1 MQRNESLGDREYFTT
16 EENEENRERSVT
28 TLEARAES
36 HFDGV
41 GGYNSFWYERA
52 TIGYDLRT
60 SLITYPENG
69 RIPPAVEGAFMQRG
83 GVSEDF
89 PSERPVRFVV
99 GGIAKDGPEDRGL
112 SERCIVGFNAGPP
125 FMPSS
130 YNNNVQLIQH
140 QDHVVIL
147 TEMIHDAR
155 VVPLDRNHNLTDDIR
170 LWAGDSRG
178 YWDGDTLVV
187 ETKNFNGLTQSF
199 ISSPYGEIYDWL
211 KLLDSGNKQGIIN
224 VEEVLKIQQKMSLK
238 SHSGGNK
245 VLIIWGAEKLN
256 SQASNKLLK
265 IIEEPPKNSY
275 FILITEKS
283 SSLLPTLIS
292 RCQRIKLAPIE
303 SQEITDALKQYDI
316 TTDKSKLVK
325 FSKGSWRKILNNI
338 FCNFFKFNKK
348 FLILIFHF
356 LFYLYF

>member
-1 MQRNESLGDREYFTT
+1 MKKLTSCLAGSFIALASPILFAQSDYQVPRTEYDQPNLQGVWNFASHTPVQRNESLGDREYFTT
-16 EENEENRERSVT
+16 EENEENRELSVST
-28 TLEARAES
+28 FEARAES

-52 TIGYDLRT
+52 AIGYDLRT

-112 SERCIVGFNAGPP
+112 SERCIVGFNSGPP

-140 QDHVVIL
+140 QNHVVIL

-170 LWAGDSRG
+170 LWSGDSRG

-199 ISSPYGEIYDWL
+199 ISSPYG
-211 KLLDSGNKQGIIN
+211 DSYNKSL
-224 VEEVLKIQQKMSLK
+224 VERFTRVSADTVEYEFTIDDPSTFSDKITAM
-238 SHSGGNK
+238 
-245 VLIIWGAEKLN
+245 V
-256 SQASNKLLK
+256 
-265 IIEEPPKNSY
+265 PM
-275 FILITEKS
+275 T
-283 SSLLPTLIS
+283 
-292 RCQRIKLAPIE
+292 RV
-303 SQEITDALKQYDI
+303 D
-316 TTDKSKLVK
+316 
-325 FSKGSWRKILNNI
+325 
-338 FCNFFKFNKK
+338 
-348 FLILIFHF
+348 
-356 LFYLYF
+356 

>member
-1 MQRNESLGDREYFTT
+1 MKKLISCLAGSFIALASPILFAQSDYQVPRTENDQPNLQGVWNFASHTPVQRNESLGDREYFTT
-16 EENEENRERSVT
+16 EENEENRELSVST
-28 TLEARAES
+28 FEARAES

-52 TIGYDLRT
+52 AIGYDLRT

-69 RIPPAVEGAFMQRG
+69 RIPPAIEGAFMQRG

-112 SERCIVGFNAGPP
+112 SERCIVGFNSGPP
-125 FMPSS
+125 FMPSA

-170 LWAGDSRG
+170 LWSGDSRG

-199 ISSPYGEIYDWL
+199 ISSPYGDSYNKSLVERFTRVSADTVEYEFTIDDPSTFSD
-211 KLLDSGNKQGIIN
+211 KITAMVPMTRVDGLLYEYSCHEGNYGMANMIRG
-224 VEEVLKIQQKMSLK
+224 E
-238 SHSGGNK
+238 
-245 VLIIWGAEKLN
+245 
-256 SQASNKLLK
+256 
-265 IIEEPPKNSY
+265 
-275 FILITEKS
+275 
-283 SSLLPTLIS
+283 
-292 RCQRIKLAPIE
+292 RR
-303 SQEITDALKQYDI
+303 QELDALGID
-316 TTDKSKLVK
+316 
-325 FSKGSWRKILNNI
+325 
-338 FCNFFKFNKK
+338 
-348 FLILIFHF
+348 
-356 LFYLYF
+356 

>member
-1 MQRNESLGDREYFTT
+1 MKKLTSGLAGSFIALASPILFAQSDYQVPRTEYDQPNLQGVWNFASHTPVQRNESLGDREYFTT
-16 EENEENRERSVT
+16 EENEENRELSVST
-28 TLEARAES
+28 FEARAES

-52 TIGYDLRT
+52 AIGYDLRT

-170 LWAGDSRG
+170 LWSGDSRG

-199 ISSPYGEIYDWL
+199 ISSPYGDSYNKSLVERFTRVSADTVEYEFTIDDPSTFSD
-211 KLLDSGNKQGIIN
+211 KITAMVPMTRVDGLLYEYSCHEGNYGMANMIRG
-224 VEEVLKIQQKMSLK
+224 E
-238 SHSGGNK
+238 
-245 VLIIWGAEKLN
+245 
-256 SQASNKLLK
+256 
-265 IIEEPPKNSY
+265 
-275 FILITEKS
+275 
-283 SSLLPTLIS
+283 
-292 RCQRIKLAPIE
+292 RR
-303 SQEITDALKQYDI
+303 QELDALGID
-316 TTDKSKLVK
+316 
-325 FSKGSWRKILNNI
+325 
-338 FCNFFKFNKK
+338 
-348 FLILIFHF
+348 
-356 LFYLYF
+356 

>member
-1 MQRNESLGDREYFTT
+1 MKKLTSCLAGSFIALASPILFAQSGYQVPRTEYDQPNLQGVWNFASHTPVQRNESLGDREYFTT
-16 EENEENRERSVT
+16 EENEENRELSVST
-28 TLEARAES
+28 FEARAES

-52 TIGYDLRT
+52 AIGYDLRT

-112 SERCIVGFNAGPP
+112 SERCIVGFNSGPP

-170 LWAGDSRG
+170 LWSGDSRG

-199 ISSPYGEIYDWL
+199 ISSPYGDSYNKSLVERFTRVSADTVEYEFTIDDPSTFSD
-211 KLLDSGNKQGIIN
+211 KITAMVPMTRVDGLLYEYSCHEGNYGMANMIRG
-224 VEEVLKIQQKMSLK
+224 E
-238 SHSGGNK
+238 
-245 VLIIWGAEKLN
+245 
-256 SQASNKLLK
+256 
-265 IIEEPPKNSY
+265 
-275 FILITEKS
+275 
-283 SSLLPTLIS
+283 
-292 RCQRIKLAPIE
+292 RR
-303 SQEITDALKQYDI
+303 QELDALGID
-316 TTDKSKLVK
+316 
-325 FSKGSWRKILNNI
+325 
-338 FCNFFKFNKK
+338 
-348 FLILIFHF
+348 
-356 LFYLYF
+356 

>member
-1 MQRNESLGDREYFTT
+1 MKKLTSCLAGSFIALASPILFAQSDYQVPRTEYDQPNLQGVWNFASHTPVQRNESLGDREYFTT
-16 EENEENRERSVT
+16 EENEENRELSVST
-28 TLEARAES
+28 FEARAES

-52 TIGYDLRT
+52 AIGYDLRT

-112 SERCIVGFNAGPP
+112 SERCIVGFNSGPP

-140 QDHVVIL
+140 QNHVVIL

-170 LWAGDSRG
+170 LWSGDSRG

-199 ISSPYGEIYDWL
+199 ISSPYG
-211 KLLDSGNKQGIIN
+211 DSYNKSLVERFTRVSADTVEYEFTIDDPSTFSDKITAMVPMTRVDGLQYEYSCHEGNYGMANMIRG
-224 VEEVLKIQQKMSLK
+224 E
-238 SHSGGNK
+238 
-245 VLIIWGAEKLN
+245 
-256 SQASNKLLK
+256 
-265 IIEEPPKNSY
+265 
-275 FILITEKS
+275 
-283 SSLLPTLIS
+283 
-292 RCQRIKLAPIE
+292 RR
-303 SQEITDALKQYDI
+303 QELDALGID
-316 TTDKSKLVK
+316 
-325 FSKGSWRKILNNI
+325 
-338 FCNFFKFNKK
+338 
-348 FLILIFHF
+348 
-356 LFYLYF
+356 

>member
-1 MQRNESLGDREYFTT
+1 MKKLTSCLAGSFIALASPILFAQSDYQVPRTEYDQPNLQGVWNFASHTPVQRNESLGDREYFTT
-16 EENEENRERSVT
+16 EENEENRELSVST
-28 TLEARAES
+28 FEARAES

-52 TIGYDLRT
+52 AIGYDLRT

-112 SERCIVGFNAGPP
+112 SERCIVGFNSGPP

-140 QDHVVIL
+140 QNHVVIL

-155 VVPLDRNHNLTDDIR
+155 VVPLGRNHNLTDDIR
-170 LWAGDSRG
+170 LWSGDSRG

-199 ISSPYGEIYDWL
+199 ISSPYGDSYNKSLVERFTRVSADTVEYEFTIDDPSTFSD
-211 KLLDSGNKQGIIN
+211 KITAMVPMTRVDGLLYEYSCHEGNYGMANMIRG
-224 VEEVLKIQQKMSLK
+224 E
-238 SHSGGNK
+238 
-245 VLIIWGAEKLN
+245 
-256 SQASNKLLK
+256 
-265 IIEEPPKNSY
+265 
-275 FILITEKS
+275 
-283 SSLLPTLIS
+283 
-292 RCQRIKLAPIE
+292 RR
-303 SQEITDALKQYDI
+303 QELDALGID
-316 TTDKSKLVK
+316 
-325 FSKGSWRKILNNI
+325 
-338 FCNFFKFNKK
+338 
-348 FLILIFHF
+348 
-356 LFYLYF
+356 